1 MLPVAV
7 IMFAESL
14 MPIAKIEAALQ
25 RVPIKVDNPYMA
37 LLYAYALTFVPMGV
51 RLMISLATHNNV
63 EPRKSVEQV
72 SVFSRARVSYRSRRA
87 IDTSPRPQ
95 LCATNKFAARVH
107 FAHYNL
113 LENLPIFSAGV
124 LSAVQAQVDPSAV
137 TALCTLWLLSR
148 SLYCVFYA
156 FGIHDVIAFLRT
168 FAFLICLAVQAQ
180 LFFLAAAKLA

>member
-14 MPIAKIEAALQ
+14 MPIAKIEAVLQ

-72 SVFSRARVSYRSRRA
+72 SVFSRARASPTAHVAQLTRRRVHSSAQRTNLRRA
-87 IDTSPRPQ
+87 CTSPTTICSRTCRSSPRACFRRCRRKSTRRP
-95 LCATNKFAARVH
+95 
-107 FAHYNL
+107 
-113 LENLPIFSAGV
+113 
-124 LSAVQAQVDPSAV
+124 
-137 TALCTLWLLSR
+137 
-148 SLYCVFYA
+148 
-156 FGIHDVIAFLRT
+156 
-168 FAFLICLAVQAQ
+168 
-180 LFFLAAAKLA
+180 

>member
-72 SVFSRARVSYRSRRA
+72 SVFSRARASPTAHVAQLTRRRVHSSAQRTNLRRA
-87 IDTSPRPQ
+87 CTSRE
-95 LCATNKFAARVH
+95 V
-107 FAHYNL
+107 
-113 LENLPIFSAGV
+113 E
-124 LSAVQAQVDPSAV
+124 LS
-137 TALCTLWLLSR
+137 TRFSR
-148 SLYCVFYA
+148 SCYTSRLPLLGVGRNNA
-156 FGIHDVIAFLRT
+156 RRRIE
-168 FAFLICLAVQAQ
+168 AVGC
-180 LFFLAAAKLA
+180 

>member
-14 MPIAKIEAALQ
+14 VPVAKIEAVLEH
-25 RVPIKVDNPYMA
+25 VPIKVDNPYMA
-37 LLYAYALTFVPMGV
+37 LLYAYALTFFPMGI
-51 RLMISLATHNNV
+51 RLIVGLTSHDNV
-63 EPRKSVEQV
+63 SPRKSVEQ
-72 SVFSRARVSYRSRRA
+72 
-87 IDTSPRPQ
+87 
-95 LCATNKFAARVH
+95 LCATNKLAARVH
-107 FAHYNL
+107 GAHYNL

-148 SLYCVFYA
+148 SAYVVFYA

-180 LFFLAAAKLA
+180 LFFLAAAKVA

>member
-14 MPIAKIEAALQ
+14 MPIAKIEAVLQ

-72 SVFSRARVSYRSRRA
+72 SVFSRVRASPTAHVAQLTRRRVHSSAQRTNLRRA
-87 IDTSPRPQ
+87 CTSPTTICSRTCRSSPRACFRRCRRKSTRRP
-95 LCATNKFAARVH
+95 
-107 FAHYNL
+107 
-113 LENLPIFSAGV
+113 
-124 LSAVQAQVDPSAV
+124 
-137 TALCTLWLLSR
+137 
-148 SLYCVFYA
+148 
-156 FGIHDVIAFLRT
+156 
-168 FAFLICLAVQAQ
+168 
-180 LFFLAAAKLA
+180 